1 MSSKNQDFQK
11 TILMLSHF
19 IGYFIYLHFKFYPLS
34 LSPPTEIPYS
44 HPPSSFFYEGV
55 PLPTHPP
62 TPTSLP
68 SHFPTLGHQALQD
81 QGPLL

>member
-55 PLPTHPP
+55 PLLTDLLPP
-62 TPTSLP
+62 PLP
-68 SHFPTLGHQALQD
+68 KFSYIGALIEHS
-81 QGPLL
+81 